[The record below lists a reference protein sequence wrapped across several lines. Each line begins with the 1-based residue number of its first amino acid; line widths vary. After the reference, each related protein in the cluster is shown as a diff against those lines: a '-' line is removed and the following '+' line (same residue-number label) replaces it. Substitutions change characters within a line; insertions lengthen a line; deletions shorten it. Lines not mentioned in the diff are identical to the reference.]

1 MSSRIGRTRAEEIGR
16 IVASIAADEIMPR
29 FRAGMTAGAEG
40 VDGLRRKTSAF
51 DVVTAADEATERALG
66 AALLRMFPGAALI
79 GEEAADAGGDA
90 LPADLIAGADLAFII
105 DPLDG
110 TKNFSSG
117 LPLFGTMLAATIRG
131 EIVFGLIHDPVTGET
146 LTALRGEGAWATTT
160 EGRSRELRV
169 AAAEPVA
176 QMHGVAGTNFLP
188 QPLRGR
194 LAHNLDRVGLNF
206 WLRCAAQEYRLAATG
221 GCHFLVYNR
230 LMPWDH
236 AAGWL
241 LHREAGGH
249 SAHLDGTPYLPTHT
263 TGGLICAP
271 DEASWLALR
280 EALFG
285 EGVN

>member
-1 MSSRIGRTRAEEIGR
+1 MSGRIGRAGADEIGR
-16 IVASIAADEIMPR
+16 IVARIAADEIMPR

-66 AALLRMFPGAALI
+66 AALLRMFPGAVLI
-79 GEEAADAGGDA
+79 GEEAADAGGGA
-90 LPADLIAGADLAFII
+90 LSADLIAGADLAFII

-194 LAHNLDRVGLNF
+194 LAQNLDRVGLNF

-285 EGVN
+285 EGAD